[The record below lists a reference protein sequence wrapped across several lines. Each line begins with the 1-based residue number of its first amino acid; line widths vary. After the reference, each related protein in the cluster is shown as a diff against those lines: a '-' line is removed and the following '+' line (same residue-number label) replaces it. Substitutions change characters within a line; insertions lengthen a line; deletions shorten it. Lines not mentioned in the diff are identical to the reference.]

1 MVEMLQ
7 HPFFHNALIAGML
20 AAMMCSM
27 VGVYVVLKRL
37 VFVGITLAQLSSAGV
52 ALALL
57 LHLHPTVLAL
67 STSLVGVAF
76 FSQVPSSQRRLPLE
90 AVIGASYILAAA
102 LGVLCMAKNPVGE
115 ARALNVLFGNILSV
129 HTDEI
134 LALAVILV
142 VLVLVHV
149 VFYKE
154 FLFVSFDI
162 ETARAQ
168 GMQARLW
175 NLLLYLT
182 LGLAIAFAIRSMGV
196 LLVFTF
202 LTVPAMTARLVA
214 NRMASLFTLAVL
226 FGSLSV
232 PLGLYLAFRLDL
244 PTGTTVA
251 ATAVAVLLL
260 VLAGRGI
267 YWTAW
272 RLTASVALCLLA
284 LLLALPERLSA
295 QPTDSQ
301 QRLQQVE
308 QEIRR
313 LRESLQ
319 TLRDTVRAQQEL
331 LQRQEELLRQQEAE
345 LEALRQQE
353 QQRQAE
359 QPPAPSPAP
368 VAAAP
373 APGLRLPGGLLL
385 NPEMRLEGNFIANK
399 TFGFE
404 RDAEAEGF
412 PSDRFSL
419 KNVEVGFRAAVDPFA
434 IFEAVFEG
442 QRLVEVD
449 LEGERELEGGV
460 ELEIAHLTLPRLP
473 LRLRSRLGLMRT
485 SFGEYNDDDP
495 EEFPQIDPPNVIV
508 NLFGEEGEGWKDV
521 GFNLNYQ
528 FGNPW
533 SEKLTHLLWF
543 GIYSGEN
550 DTAFDGGQAD
560 KLVFF
565 ARAETFFEL
574 GPRLGAELGVSF
586 AAGKRNA
593 SLLDEEDDN
602 GENGNGEEEDD
613 DAGRLDTMLFNVHLE
628 VDWQPAVHSRDR
640 GFTFL
645 SEFFYSIAER
655 LDDDDLHSL
664 GGYALTQYRFG
675 RWGIGARFDAAECP
689 GFDNSL
695 CTRVE
700 SGEPVEDRFEWAIS
714 PIVSFSPSRFLTF
727 RLQYKHTERNYADN
741 SDEILAQALFIIGY
755 ERPEPF

>member
-1 MVEMLQ
+1 
-7 HPFFHNALIAGML
+7 
-20 AAMMCSM
+20 
-27 VGVYVVLKRL
+27 
-37 VFVGITLAQLSSAGV
+37 
-52 ALALL
+52 
-57 LHLHPTVLAL
+57 
-67 STSLVGVAF
+67 
-76 FSQVPSSQRRLPLE
+76 
-90 AVIGASYILAAA
+90 
-102 LGVLCMAKNPVGE
+102 
-115 ARALNVLFGNILSV
+115 
-129 HTDEI
+129 
-134 LALAVILV
+134 
-142 VLVLVHV
+142 
-149 VFYKE
+149 
-154 FLFVSFDI
+154 
-162 ETARAQ
+162 
-168 GMQARLW
+168 
-175 NLLLYLT
+175 
-182 LGLAIAFAIRSMGV
+182 
-196 LLVFTF
+196 
-202 LTVPAMTARLVA
+202 
-214 NRMASLFTLAVL
+214 MASLFTLAVL

-251 ATAVAVLLL
+251 ATAVALLLL

-267 YWTAW
+267 YWTACRW
-272 RLTASVALCLLA
+272 SASVALCCLP
-284 LLLALPERLSA
+284 LLLGLPGSALA
-295 QPTDSQ
+295 QEVDPQ

-308 QEIRR
+308 QEMQR
-313 LRESLQ
+313 LRESMRTLQ
-319 TLRDTVRAQQEL
+319 ESVRSQQEL
-331 LQRQEELLRQQEAE
+331 LQRQEQLLRQQEAE

-353 QQRQAE
+353 ERRQAE
-359 QPPAPSPAP
+359 QPPAPLSAP

-373 APGLRLPGGLLL
+373 SPGIRLPGGLLL
-385 NPEMRLEGNFIANK
+385 NPEMRVEGNFIANK
-399 TFGFE
+399 TFGFD

-419 KNVEVGFRAAVDPFA
+419 KNVEVGFRASVDPFA

-449 LEGERELEGGV
+449 LEGEREREEAV

-473 LRLRSRLGLMRT
+473 LQLRARLGLMRT

-495 EEFPQIDPPNVIV
+495 EEFPEIDPPNVLV

-550 DTAFDGGQAD
+550 DTAFDGGQSD
-560 KLVFF
+560 KPVYF

-574 GPRLGAELGVSF
+574 GPRMGAELGVSF

-593 SLLDEEDDN
+593 GVLE
-602 GENGNGEEEDD
+602 ENGNGEEDDEEDD
-613 DAGRLDTMLFNVHLE
+613 DVAELLRGRLDTMLFNLHFE
-628 VDWQPAVHSRDR
+628 IDWQPAVYSRDR

-655 LDDDDLHSL
+655 LQDDDLHSV

-675 RWGIGARFDAAECP
+675 RWGIGARVDAAECP

-700 SGEPVEDRFEWAIS
+700 SDKPVEDRFEWAIS
-714 PIVSFSPSRFLTF
+714 PILSFSPSRFLTF
-727 RLQYKHTERNYADN
+727 RLQYKHTERNYADD
-741 SDEILAQALFIIGY
+741 SDELLAQALFIIGY